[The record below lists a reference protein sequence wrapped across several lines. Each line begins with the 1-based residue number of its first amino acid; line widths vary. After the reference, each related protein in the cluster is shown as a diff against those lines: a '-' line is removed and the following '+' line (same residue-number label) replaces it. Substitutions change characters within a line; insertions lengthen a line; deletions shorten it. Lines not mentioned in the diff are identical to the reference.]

1 MNVLYYLQTFPK
13 ISESFILNEIYELEK
28 RGHNIAVFAI
38 SQPEEDIQH
47 QEYNKIDIPVCYA
60 DPLKYTDVINLLSP
74 KVLRPKILQSAKFKA
89 SIKTHFG
96 AFNWSKQCIEFV
108 DELDLEVDLI
118 HSHFTTAS
126 RFSGRYV
133 ASYYN
138 IPFTMT
144 AHAFDLYNNPNKKQL
159 EHIVNKIDHL
169 VTISEYN
176 KNYVRKEIS
185 EKTPNTVVHAG
196 IRPEK
201 FESSSSSVDQRIL
214 TVSRFVEKKG
224 LPYAIEAVSKIVDEF
239 SSLQYHIV
247 GSGEMESE
255 IENQI
260 EALGISSTVELL
272 GNVTDERL
280 VAEFDKASCF
290 LLPCIVADS
299 GTRDGIPVSLMEAM
313 AMETPPISTKVSGIP
328 ELIDDRQNGFTVE
341 PKNANELAEAVS
353 SILGNPE
360 KQGRFG
366 TNGRKKVINEF
377 NIKKEA
383 VKLESVF
390 KQTADQYCDY

>member
-38 SQPEEDIQH
+38 NQPKEDIEH
-47 QEYNKIDIPVCYA
+47 EEYDEINIPIYYA
-60 DPLKYTDVINLLSP
+60 DPLNYTDVTKLLSP
-74 KVLRPKILQSAKFKA
+74 KILRPKILQNAKFKA
-89 SIKTHFG
+89 SVKTHFA

-108 DELDLEVDLI
+108 DELDLDVDLI

-144 AHAFDLYNNPNKKQL
+144 AHAFDLYYNPNKEQL
-159 EHIVNKIDHL
+159 EHIVNKTDHL

-176 KNYVRKEIS
+176 KNYVRNEIS

-201 FESSSSSVDQRIL
+201 FEPSSSSVDQRIL

-224 LPYAIEAVSKIVDEF
+224 LPYAIKAVSKIVDDF
-239 SSLQYHIV
+239 SSIQYHIV

-255 IENQI
+255 IESQI
-260 EALGISSTVELL
+260 EELGISNTVELL

-280 VAEFDKASCF
+280 VAEFDEASCF

-313 AMETPPISTKVSGIP
+313 AMETPPISTSVSGIP

-360 KQGRFG
+360 KQRRFG
-366 TNGRKKVINEF
+366 INGRKKVIDEF

-390 KQTADQYCDY
+390 RQTADQYQ

>member
-1 MNVLYYLQTFPK
+1 MNVLYYLGTFPK

-28 RGHNIAVFAI
+28 RGHNVVVFAVN
-38 SQPEEDIQH
+38 QPQEDIEH
-47 QEYNKIDIPVCYA
+47 QEYNEIDIPVCYA
-60 DPLKYTDVINLLSP
+60 DPLNYADAINLLSP
-74 KVLRPKILQSAKFKA
+74 KILRPKILQNAKFKA
-89 SIKTHFG
+89 SVKTHFA

-108 DELDLEVDLI
+108 DELNLEVDLI
-118 HSHFTTAS
+118 HSHFTTAN

-144 AHAFDLYNNPNKKQL
+144 AHAFDLYNNPNKEQL
-159 EHIVNKIDHL
+159 EHIVDKIDHL

-176 KNYVRKEIS
+176 KNYVRDEIS
-185 EKTPNTVVHAG
+185 EKTPNTVIHAG

-201 FESSSSSVDQRIL
+201 FEPGSSSVDQRIL

-224 LPYAIEAVSKIVDEF
+224 LPYAIKAVSKVVDDYP
-239 SSLQYHIV
+239 SLQYHIV
-247 GSGEMESE
+247 GSGEMKSE

-260 EALGISSTVELL
+260 RELRLADTVELL

-280 VAEFDKASCF
+280 LAELDQASCF

-299 GTRDGIPVSLMEAM
+299 GDQDGIPVSLMEAM
-313 AMETPPISTKVSGIP
+313 AMETPPISTNVSGIP

-341 PKNANELAEAVS
+341 PKNTNELAEAIS
-353 SILGNPE
+353 SVLGSPE
-360 KQGRFG
+360 KQRRFG
-366 TNGRKKVINEF
+366 TRGRKKIINDF
-377 NIKKEA
+377 SITKEA
-383 VKLESVF
+383 AKLESVF
-390 KQTADQYCDY
+390 EQTVDQY

>member
-1 MNVLYYLQTFPK
+1 MNILYYLGSFPK

-28 RGHNIAVFAI
+28 RGHNVVVFAVN
-38 SQPEEDIQH
+38 QPQEGIEH
-47 QEYNKIDIPVCYA
+47 QEYNEIDIPVCYA
-60 DPLKYTDVINLLSP
+60 DPLNYTDAINLLSP
-74 KVLRPKILQSAKFKA
+74 KVLRPKILQNAKFKA
-89 SIKTHFG
+89 SLKTHFA

-108 DELDLEVDLI
+108 SELDLEVDLI

-126 RFSGRYV
+126 RFSGQYV

-144 AHAFDLYNNPNKKQL
+144 AHAYDLYNNPNKEQL
-159 EHIVNKIDHL
+159 EHIVDNIDHL

-176 KNYVRKEIS
+176 KNYVRDKIS
-185 EKTPNTVVHAG
+185 EKTPNTVIHAG

-201 FESSSSSVDQRIL
+201 FEPSSSSVDQRIL

-224 LPYAIEAVSKIVDEF
+224 LPYAIKAVSKIVDDHP
-239 SSLQYHIV
+239 SLQYHIV
-247 GSGEMESE
+247 GSGKMKSE

-260 EALGISSTVELL
+260 KELRLADTVEIL

-280 VAEFDKASCF
+280 LAELNEASCF

-299 GTRDGIPVSLMEAM
+299 GDQDGIPVSLMEAM
-313 AMETPPISTKVSGIP
+313 AMETPPISTNVSGIP

-341 PKNANELAEAVS
+341 SKNTNELAEAIS
-353 SILGNPE
+353 SILGSPE
-360 KQGRFG
+360 KQRRFG
-366 TNGRKKVINEF
+366 TRGRKKIISNF
-377 NIKKEA
+377 NITKEA
-383 VKLESVF
+383 AKLESVF
-390 KQTADQYCDY
+390 EQTADQY

>member
-1 MNVLYYLQTFPK
+1 MNILYYLGTFPK

-28 RGHNIAVFAI
+28 RGHNVVVFAI
-38 SQPEEDIQH
+38 NQPEEDIEH
-47 QEYNKIDIPVCYA
+47 QEYNEIDIPVCYA
-60 DPLKYTDVINLLSP
+60 NPLNYIDVINLLSP
-74 KVLRPKILQSAKFKA
+74 KILRPRILQNAKFIA
-89 SIKTHFG
+89 SVKIHFA
-96 AFNWSKQCIEFV
+96 AFNWSKQCIEFIE
-108 DELDLEVDLI
+108 ELDLDVDLI
-118 HSHFTTAS
+118 HSHFTTVS

-144 AHAFDLYNNPNKKQL
+144 AHAFDLYNSPNKEQL
-159 EHIVNKIDHL
+159 EHIVSKIDHL

-176 KNYVRKEIS
+176 KNYVRDEIS

-201 FESSSSSVDQRIL
+201 FEPGSSSVDQRIL

-224 LPYAIEAVSKIVDEF
+224 IPYAINAVSKIVDDY
-239 SSLQYHIV
+239 SSLRYHII

-260 EALGISSTVELL
+260 EELRLADTVELL
-272 GNVTDERL
+272 GNVTDKRL
-280 VAEFDKASCF
+280 IAELDEASCF

-299 GTRDGIPVSLMEAM
+299 GDQDGIPVSLMEAM
-313 AMETPPISTKVSGIP
+313 AMETPPISTNVSGIP
-328 ELIDDRQNGFTVE
+328 ELIDDRLNGFTVE
-341 PKNANELAEAVS
+341 PKNTDELAEAIS
-353 SILGNPE
+353 SMLGSPE
-360 KQGRFG
+360 KQRRFG
-366 TNGRKKVINEF
+366 THGRKKVINEF
-377 NIKKEA
+377 NIEKEA

-390 KQTADQYCDY
+390 EQTANQC

>member
-1 MNVLYYLQTFPK
+1 MNILYYLGAFPK

-28 RGHNIAVFAI
+28 RGHNVVVFAVN
-38 SQPEEDIQH
+38 QPQEDTEH
-47 QEYNKIDIPVCYA
+47 QEYNEIDIPVCYA
-60 DPLKYTDVINLLSP
+60 DPLNYADAINLLSP
-74 KVLRPKILQSAKFKA
+74 KILRPKILQSAKFKA
-89 SIKTHFG
+89 SVKTHFA

-108 DELDLEVDLI
+108 DELNLEVDLI
-118 HSHFTTAS
+118 HSHFTTAN

-144 AHAFDLYNNPNKKQL
+144 AHAFDLYNNPNKEQL
-159 EHIVNKIDHL
+159 EHIVDKIDHL

-176 KNYVRKEIS
+176 KNYVRDEIS

-201 FESSSSSVDQRIL
+201 FEPGSSSVDQRIL

-224 LPYAIEAVSKIVDEF
+224 LPYAIKAVSKVVDDYP
-239 SSLQYHIV
+239 SLQYHIV
-247 GSGEMESE
+247 GSGEMKSE

-260 EALGISSTVELL
+260 KELRLADTVELL

-280 VAEFDKASCF
+280 LAELDQASCF

-299 GTRDGIPVSLMEAM
+299 GDQDGIPVSLMEAM
-313 AMETPPISTKVSGIP
+313 AMETPPISTNVSGIP

-341 PKNANELAEAVS
+341 PKNTNELAEAIS
-353 SILGNPE
+353 SVLGSPE
-360 KQGRFG
+360 KQRRFG
-366 TNGRKKVINEF
+366 TRGRKKIINDF
-377 NIKKEA
+377 NITKEA
-383 VKLESVF
+383 AKLESVF
-390 KQTADQYCDY
+390 EQTVDQY